1 MKKIIFVFLAAAF
14 LFAESAYAENVS
26 REAFAELIYPMISGC
41 DGSDAVVSDMEEA
54 SSAVLAAVSTGVIKT
69 AADGK
74 FLPNEAVG
82 KFEATESLVRIWEI
96 RLGALPATGLGS
108 VFGEYG
114 SYTERARDVLDAATA
129 LGLAVDSVPTDE
141 PISTAEAERLSG
153 KLAEALA
160 TMERCGMADN
170 SSCFIDESGITAAPG
185 AGKIYFFKSL
195 NQKPDYS
202 DAELILALYDG
213 GRLVSATCRAYVGL
227 NDRENSILHGSC
239 IIPEEEGEYS
249 LKAFLFDSLGSCRPL
264 GEYSLIR

>member
-26 REAFAELIYPMISGC
+26 REAFAELVYPMISGC

-69 AADGK
+69 VDGN

-82 KFEATESLVRIWEI
+82 EYEAAESLVKIWEI
-96 RLGALPATGLGS
+96 RLGALSATGMGS
-108 VFGEYG
+108 VFGKYG
-114 SYTERARDVLDAATA
+114 SYTKRERDVLDAAA
-129 LGLAVDSVPTDE
+129 SLGLAVDSVPTDE

-170 SSCFIDESGITAAPG
+170 SSCFIDESGITAALG
-185 AGKIYFFKSL
+185 GGKIYFFKSL

-202 DAELILALYDG
+202 DAELILVLYDG
-213 GRLVSATCRAYVGL
+213 GRLVSATCRAYIGL

-239 IIPEEEGEYS
+239 IIPEEEGKYS